1 MFLPLFDVARHL
13 KNKYFPKEL
22 LCIHSHTTEAN
33 YCSSLIQIV
42 SVILKIMK
50 VKNVVTD
57 NWNFNIFVMGGGG
70 R

>member
-50 VKNVVTD
+50 VKNMVTD
-57 NWNFNIFVMGGGG
+57 TIGTLIFL
-70 R
+70 